1 MGVGFHFVSIM
12 AQPTGFPAWYH
23 APAAKVF
30 SPCGEDLTSF
40 RSSAGPGAVAAGLL
54 ARQGSEAGTE
64 ADIAVRIR
72 AGVVEVQRA
81 QPGIGRIV
89 PIAATDR
96 QALIVDARP
105 LLLFKPG
112 LSPS

>member
-1 MGVGFHFVSIM
+1 M
-12 AQPTGFPAWYH
+12 
-23 APAAKVF
+23 
-30 SPCGEDLTSF
+30 
-40 RSSAGPGAVAAGLL
+40 AAGLL

-81 QPGIGRIV
+81 KPGIGRIV

-105 LLLFKPG
+105 LLLLRLGLGPG
-112 LSPS
+112 HPATDHAADLGQVARPYFVLPERKKSQVLGQPHQ